1 MQNACIDFASAL
13 YLGFRHASAE
23 LEAWPELT
31 TGAPA
36 ILREPP
42 GAAAVAR
49 SIAQL
54 AGAEH
59 AAVFP
64 STLHLFWD
72 LFQHAGGPNDLVVY
86 DDGIYPIM
94 QWGIEMAGLRRGV
107 SRRRF
112 AHHDPG
118 ALARLLRDHP
128 CAGRLWIA
136 ADGFCPGCGRAA
148 PLAQYAEMARAH
160 GGVLLV
166 EDTQAFGLLGPGG
179 GGSLLAQ
186 GIRGADTV
194 MVASLAKAFGAPL
207 CVVAG
212 ARERILR
219 LQRQSETRVYASP
232 PSAASLAAA
241 KAACDTNA
249 REGDRL
255 RHRLARRVSHF
266 RACAA
271 AWGVAASSAE
281 YAFPVQ
287 RCWLDDRQQAR
298 RLYEELARRG
308 VHAVPQQSRCGART
322 SITFLL
328 RADHSFEDIEYG
340 LTTFTRV
347 LRTCRRLTSGERRP
361 W

>member
-1 MQNACIDFASAL
+1 MQNACIDFASAR
-13 YLGFRHASAE
+13 YLGFRHASTE
-23 LEAWPELT
+23 LEPWRELT
-31 TGAPA
+31 TGVPA
-36 ILREPP
+36 VLREPP
-42 GAAAVAR
+42 GAGAVTR

-72 LFQHAGGPNDLVVY
+72 LFQHAGGPSDLVAY

-94 QWGIEMAGLRRGV
+94 QWGIEMAGVRRGV
-107 SRRRF
+107 SHRRF

-118 ALARLLRDHP
+118 ALARLLRDHQ

-136 ADGFCPGCGRAA
+136 VDGFCPGCGRAA
-148 PLAQYAEMARAH
+148 PLGAYAEIARAH
-160 GGVLLV
+160 GGALVV
-166 EDTQAFGLLGPGG
+166 EDTQAFGLLGERG
-179 GGSLLAQ
+179 GGSLMAQ
-186 GIRGADTV
+186 GVRGADTV

-219 LQRQSETRVYASP
+219 LQRESETRVHASP

-241 KAACDTNA
+241 KAACVTNA

-255 RHRLARRVSHF
+255 RQRLARRVAHF

-271 AWGVAASSAE
+271 GLGIAASSAQS
-281 YAFPVQ
+281 AFPVQ
-287 RCWLDDRQQAR
+287 RCWLDDRQRAR
-298 RLYEELARRG
+298 GVYEELARRG
-308 VHAVPQQSRCGART
+308 VRTVPQQSRCGPRT
-322 SITFLL
+322 SITFLV
-328 RADHSFEDIEYG
+328 RADHSFENIEDA

-347 LRTCRRLTSGERRP
+347 SRTCRRVTSGERRP